1 MRFLFVAP
9 VLGLPRVS
17 PPATVRANDP
27 IRMRSTD
34 SSRLL
39 DLEQAWVRL
48 PIDGLA
54 GPAEGAS
61 RAIVDAR
68 LVTAPLGRAIIGL
81 VDVADGDRRSKG
93 DLDELIADAAS
104 AVLERA
110 RPSIGA
116 TGLLGRLQ
124 WVQRTLITAD
134 AALARRW
141 TSRAGTVRDVRLD
154 GYDRALGLEALVL
167 GWGDNALIGSMPSLD
182 GQEVLL
188 AGLVDAQLLWSSA
201 VELEQA
207 TSAATRPLL
216 AGDPGR
222 HGRRAFSA
230 AQSVLEGVAKDG
242 LQLHLAVDDWRSNAQ
257 GLRRRVA
264 EGLLE
269 SWEFD
274 RLVARL
280 DMRSDM
286 VATLMANR
294 KARLDR
300 RYQTV
305 IQAVLAIVGA
315 VALLDL
321 ALSLVATALTNVD
334 GLVGEWE
341 FGLLS
346 LVRLVGADAVVSI
359 GLALFLLAGVVAYRA
374 NRGPSHA

>member
-1 MRFLFVAP
+1 MRFLLVAP
-9 VLGLPRVS
+9 VLGLPQAS
-17 PPATVRANDP
+17 QPAPAPDHDP

-39 DLEQAWVRL
+39 DLEQAWTPL
-48 PIDGLA
+48 PIDSLPGRGNGSSA
-54 GPAEGAS
+54 
-61 RAIVDAR
+61 AIVDAQ
-68 LVTAPLGRAIIGL
+68 LVSAPLGRALVGL
-81 VDVADGDRRSKG
+81 VDVAGSDQRSKAE
-93 DLDELIADAAS
+93 LDELLTDAAS
-104 AVLERA
+104 AVLETA
-110 RPSIGA
+110 RSAIGA
-116 TGLLGRLQ
+116 TGGMGRLA
-124 WVQRTLITAD
+124 WVQRTLITTD

-141 TSRAGTVRDVRLD
+141 TARAGTVHDVRLD
-154 GYDRALGLEALVL
+154 GYDDALDADALVL
-167 GWGDNALIGSMPSLD
+167 GWGDNALIGSMPSLRSED
-182 GQEVLL
+182 VLL
-188 AGLVDAQLLWSSA
+188 AGLVDAQLLWTSA

-207 TSAATRPLL
+207 TSTATRPLL

-222 HGRRAFSA
+222 HGRKAFSA
-230 AQSVLEGVAKDG
+230 AQSVLEEVAKDA
-242 LQLHLAVDDWRSNAQ
+242 LRLHLAVDDWRSNAQ

-346 LVRLVGADAVVSI
+346 LVRLAGADAVVTV
-359 GLALFLLAGVVAYRA
+359 GLALFILAGAMAYRA
-374 NRGPSHA
+374 NRGAQHA